1 MPATS
6 PRITVTIT
14 DELSVALKRLSQLTR
29 QSQSSLV
36 GELLAQ
42 SLPVFERMVQLM
54 EAVSAI
60 NEKVDKSAKS
70 IREGMDAAHSQLEAT
85 LMGLEALLP
94 EGGGATPRGGL
105 LPASGVA
112 PPPGAGQLGTYGETV
127 RHGAAAPPV
136 AVTTPMSNR
145 GVRSSR
151 RAQTQGNRGVKKVGE
166 ASEVGGGHG
175 AV

>member
-94 EGGGATPRGGL
+94 EGGAATRSGPAWYIRGNRSPRGG
-105 LPASGVA
+105 
-112 PPPGAGQLGTYGETV
+112 GATG
-127 RHGAAAPPV
+127 
-136 AVTTPMSNR
+136 R
-145 GVRSSR
+145 GHYPHV
-151 RAQTQGNRGVKKVGE
+151 
-166 ASEVGGGHG
+166 
-175 AV
+175 